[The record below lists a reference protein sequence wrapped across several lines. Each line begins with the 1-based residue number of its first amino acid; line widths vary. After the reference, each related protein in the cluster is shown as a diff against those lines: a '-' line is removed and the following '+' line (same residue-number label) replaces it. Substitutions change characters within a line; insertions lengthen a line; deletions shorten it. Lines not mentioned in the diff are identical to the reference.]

1 MSVKDNLRR
10 TKFRL
15 KRDFFTLENI
25 ALLLA
30 IVLCL
35 VWTYQSIVAMS
46 RNWKLSE
53 TLITEKKELELLN
66 VEVEAAELENEYY
79 KTNEYQEL
87 MARKIL
93 DKKLSGENM
102 VILPDNSEEAKNKLI
117 YTSVPLPEKLASF
130 AAGILPIVLFCPNDF
145 FLPFLT
151 GIAGAIITCALLFL
165 KMKAKIK
172 GYTGDCCGATFI
184 LAEVVCYVIMTF
196 HTLP

>member
-1 MSVKDNLRR
+1 MISMSVKDNLRR

-25 ALLLA
+25 VLSLA

-102 VILPDNSEEAKNKLI
+102 VILPDNSEEAKNKHK
-117 YTSVPLPEKLASF
+117 VAKVEKQEKSYSNF
-130 AAGILPIVLFCPNDF
+130 EKWMMYLFPN
-145 FLPFLT
+145 
-151 GIAGAIITCALLFL
+151 
-165 KMKAKIK
+165 
-172 GYTGDCCGATFI
+172 Y
-184 LAEVVCYVIMTF
+184 
-196 HTLP
+196 

>member
-1 MSVKDNLRR
+1 MISMSVKDNLRR

-53 TLITEKKELELLN
+53 TLVTEKKELELLN
-66 VEVEAAELENEYY
+66 IEVEAAELENEYY

-102 VILPDNSEEAKNKLI
+102 VILPDNSEEAKNKHK
-117 YTSVPLPEKLASF
+117 VVKVEKQEKSYSNF
-130 AAGILPIVLFCPNDF
+130 EKWMMYLFPN
-145 FLPFLT
+145 
-151 GIAGAIITCALLFL
+151 
-165 KMKAKIK
+165 
-172 GYTGDCCGATFI
+172 Y
-184 LAEVVCYVIMTF
+184 
-196 HTLP
+196 

>member
-1 MSVKDNLRR
+1 MISMSVKDNLRR

-102 VILPDNSEEAKNKLI
+102 VILPDNSEEAKNKHK
-117 YTSVPLPEKLASF
+117 VAKVEKQEKS
-130 AAGILPIVLFCPNDF
+130 
-145 FLPFLT
+145 
-151 GIAGAIITCALLFL
+151 
-165 KMKAKIK
+165 
-172 GYTGDCCGATFI
+172 Y
-184 LAEVVCYVIMTF
+184 
-196 HTLP
+196 

>member
-25 ALLLA
+25 VLSLA

-46 RNWKLSE
+46 RNWRLAEVLNK
-53 TLITEKKELELLN
+53 EKKELELLS

-102 VILPDNSEEAKNKLI
+102 VILPDNSEEAKNKHK
-117 YTSVPLPEKLASF
+117 VAKVEKQEKSYSNF
-130 AAGILPIVLFCPNDF
+130 EKWMMYLFPN
-145 FLPFLT
+145 
-151 GIAGAIITCALLFL
+151 
-165 KMKAKIK
+165 
-172 GYTGDCCGATFI
+172 Y
-184 LAEVVCYVIMTF
+184 
-196 HTLP
+196 

>member
-1 MSVKDNLRR
+1 MISMSVKDNLRR

-35 VWTYQSIVAMS
+35 VWTYQSIAAMS
-46 RNWKLSE
+46 RNWGLSE
-53 TLITEKKELELLN
+53 TLITEKKELELLSI
-66 VEVEAAELENEYY
+66 EVDAEELENEYY

-102 VILPDNSEEAKNKLI
+102 VILPDNSEEAKNKHK
-117 YTSVPLPEKLASF
+117 VAKVEKQEKSYSNF
-130 AAGILPIVLFCPNDF
+130 EKWMMYLFPN
-145 FLPFLT
+145 
-151 GIAGAIITCALLFL
+151 
-165 KMKAKIK
+165 
-172 GYTGDCCGATFI
+172 Y
-184 LAEVVCYVIMTF
+184 
-196 HTLP
+196 

>member
-1 MSVKDNLRR
+1 MISMSVKDNLRR

-25 ALLLA
+25 VLSLA

-46 RNWKLSE
+46 RNWRLAE
-53 TLITEKKELELLN
+53 VLITEKKELELLS

-102 VILPDNSEEAKNKLI
+102 IILPDNSEEAKNKHK
-117 YTSVPLPEKLASF
+117 VAKVEKQEKSYSNF
-130 AAGILPIVLFCPNDF
+130 EKWMMYLFPN
-145 FLPFLT
+145 
-151 GIAGAIITCALLFL
+151 
-165 KMKAKIK
+165 
-172 GYTGDCCGATFI
+172 Y
-184 LAEVVCYVIMTF
+184 
-196 HTLP
+196 

>member
-1 MSVKDNLRR
+1 M
-10 TKFRL
+10 

-102 VILPDNSEEAKNKLI
+102 VILPDNSEEAKNKHK
-117 YTSVPLPEKLASF
+117 VAKVEKQEKSYSNF
-130 AAGILPIVLFCPNDF
+130 EKWMMYLFPN
-145 FLPFLT
+145 
-151 GIAGAIITCALLFL
+151 
-165 KMKAKIK
+165 
-172 GYTGDCCGATFI
+172 Y
-184 LAEVVCYVIMTF
+184 
-196 HTLP
+196 

>member
-66 VEVEAAELENEYY
+66 VEVGAAELENEYY

-102 VILPDNSEEAKNKLI
+102 VILPDNSEEAKNKHK
-117 YTSVPLPEKLASF
+117 VAKVEKQEKSYSNF
-130 AAGILPIVLFCPNDF
+130 EKWMMYLFP
-145 FLPFLT
+145 T
-151 GIAGAIITCALLFL
+151 R
-165 KMKAKIK
+165 
-172 GYTGDCCGATFI
+172 
-184 LAEVVCYVIMTF
+184 
-196 HTLP
+196 

>member
-1 MSVKDNLRR
+1 MISMSVKDNLRR

-53 TLITEKKELELLN
+53 TLVTEKKELELLN
-66 VEVEAAELENEYY
+66 IEVEAAELENEYY

-102 VILPDNSEEAKNKLI
+102 VILPDNSEEAKNKHK
-117 YTSVPLPEKLASF
+117 VAKVEKQEKSYSNF
-130 AAGILPIVLFCPNDF
+130 EKWMMYLFPN
-145 FLPFLT
+145 
-151 GIAGAIITCALLFL
+151 
-165 KMKAKIK
+165 
-172 GYTGDCCGATFI
+172 Y
-184 LAEVVCYVIMTF
+184 
-196 HTLP
+196 

>member
-10 TKFRL
+10 TKSRL

-102 VILPDNSEEAKNKLI
+102 VILPDNSEEAKNKHK
-117 YTSVPLPEKLASF
+117 VAKVEKQEKSYSNF
-130 AAGILPIVLFCPNDF
+130 EKWMMYLFP
-145 FLPFLT
+145 T
-151 GIAGAIITCALLFL
+151 
-165 KMKAKIK
+165 
-172 GYTGDCCGATFI
+172 
-184 LAEVVCYVIMTF
+184 
-196 HTLP
+196 H

>member
-25 ALLLA
+25 VLSLA

-46 RNWKLSE
+46 RNWRLAE
-53 TLITEKKELELLN
+53 VLITEKKELELLS

-102 VILPDNSEEAKNKLI
+102 VILPDNSEEAKNKHK
-117 YTSVPLPEKLASF
+117 VAKVEKTEKEYSNF
-130 AAGILPIVLFCPNDF
+130 EKWMMYLFPD
-145 FLPFLT
+145 
-151 GIAGAIITCALLFL
+151 
-165 KMKAKIK
+165 
-172 GYTGDCCGATFI
+172 Y
-184 LAEVVCYVIMTF
+184 
-196 HTLP
+196 